1 MLEYRKRWLKKGYIG
16 PFRSVNGQDKRMG
29 GVFENLGTTLNI
41 SEPPRVS
48 FAPPRVLL
56 GLWRVFCNLGS
67 MCKKSGQSQ
76 NVKCDLKSRHLENK

>member
-1 MLEYRKRWLKKGYIG
+1 
-16 PFRSVNGQDKRMG
+16 MG

-76 NVKCDLKSRHLENK
+76 NVKCDLKSRHLENKRASQSPICTFQSPIGSLPRFFQLVW